1 MSYSNRHYQ
10 PTDKAGNS
18 RLLAFSSFNQ
28 MISNGPHS
36 FTIPLEEWVKN
47 PAIVISSG
55 FLCRDKTVNSMRWKG
70 WGTMELT
77 LFLYS
82 FTQSHFVTH
91 DRSSWDR
98 VKSDVLFSSNVT
110 HARTHAWL
118 LTMHPHLFTLNC
130 SLYSRGLITCFS
142 SACESNLGQALHN
155 VSARQGLARDVLLSS
170 KCIQGH
176 LFHY

>member
-36 FTIPLEEWVKN
+36 FTIPLEEWVNN

-55 FLCRDKTVNSMRWKG
+55 FLCRGKTVNSMKWEG
-70 WGTMELT
+70 WETLELT
-77 LFLYS
+77 LVVYS

-91 DRSSWDR
+91 DRSSWDG

-110 HARTHAWL
+110 HARMHACMLDCSQCTHICL
-118 LTMHPHLFTLNC
+118 LWTA
-130 SLYSRGLITCFS
+130 SL
-142 SACESNLGQALHN
+142 
-155 VSARQGLARDVLLSS
+155 LARLNHLLF
-170 KCIQGH
+170 KCLRKQFRSGVT
-176 LFHY
+176 